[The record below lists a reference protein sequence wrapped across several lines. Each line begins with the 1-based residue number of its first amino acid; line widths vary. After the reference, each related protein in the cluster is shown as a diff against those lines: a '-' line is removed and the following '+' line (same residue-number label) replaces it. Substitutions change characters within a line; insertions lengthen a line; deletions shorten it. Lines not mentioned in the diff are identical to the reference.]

1 MGAVHDVGGG
11 YYGTTVGGGTCV
23 AGSLASGNTCSG
35 HPDDKLGFAVGAGI
49 KINFPMIGPGD
60 YFQAQVN
67 YTQGASRYAALTPAG
82 AASPGIFGG
91 GKAKALGVGWFQD
104 GVVLRRQLPLVL
116 PSRRPARPAG
126 GSSVQ
131 LTTAWSVQAA
141 YEHFWTPSLRTSL
154 VGAYTDI
161 SYNGCSVRHDVRQRH
176 TAGAAGAEHHQP
188 PVVHGRTN
196 CGAGSFDW
204 SYYSISSR
212 TQWNI
217 TKDFYVGLEGFYGH
231 LNTMSKGQTVTYTAV
246 ATGAQP
252 TGYPHVRRPER
263 VRVPH
268 ARPSRP
274 RSLMIA

>member
-1 MGAVHDVGGG
+1 
-11 YYGTTVGGGTCV
+11 
-23 AGSLASGNTCSG
+23 
-35 HPDDKLGFAVGAGI
+35 
-49 KINFPMIGPGD
+49 MIGPGD

-67 YTQGASRYAALTPAG
+67 YTEGASRYAALTPSRLARP
-82 AASPGIFGG
+82 ASSASGL
-91 GKAKALGVGWFQD
+91 AELGVGWFSD
-104 GVVLRRQLPLVL
+104 GVYCGGGRRRRPDWLRRLAWCQ
-116 PSRRPARPAG
+116 SK
-126 GSSVQ
+126 VQ

-161 SYNGCSVRHDVRQRH
+161 SYNTARPLICAGNPASTGDLGRAVQAPVWLALGRH
-176 TAGAAGAEHHQP
+176 
-188 PVVHGRTN
+188 RT

-231 LNTMSKGQTVTYTAV
+231 LNTMSKGQTATYTA
-246 ATGAQP
+246 ARGHRSAD
-252 TGYPHVRRPER
+252 RRPHAQR
-263 VRVPH
+263 PGRLRVPH